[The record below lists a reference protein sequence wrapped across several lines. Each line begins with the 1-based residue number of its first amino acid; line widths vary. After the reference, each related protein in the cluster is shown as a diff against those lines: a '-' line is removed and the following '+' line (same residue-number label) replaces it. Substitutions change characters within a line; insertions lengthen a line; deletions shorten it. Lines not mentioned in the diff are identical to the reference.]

1 MKIGIDLRPVQTS
14 SRHRGIGNYVRDL
27 ASHLLKLDHDNDY
40 LLFVDADLEKP
51 ALTDR
56 DDELFW
62 DDFREGIPRTIPIH
76 PQRQRD
82 ENERFKFTSLAQ
94 VSLLQSEVDLYHVT
108 NPFDWD
114 SYVSYRYDFCPSVV
128 TVYDLIPLVLYDQYL
143 TPQSVDY
150 QEEFAERLRP
160 IVAADRVLAISECT
174 KNDITNWL
182 GIPETRIDV
191 VYPGAKEQFRVIEDR
206 RFVKATQKKFGI
218 RDDYVLCVL
227 GYHYTKNL
235 NGAMESFSRMAEAHR
250 RRTQLAIVCRLLPD
264 EERALM
270 DIARQL
276 AIDDRVVLTNQVAD
290 SELLALY
297 NGATTLL
304 YPSLYDGFGL
314 PVLEAMKCGLPVITS
329 NVASL
334 PEVAGEAAILVNPHD
349 VQETAEALDSVLED
363 GELRAQMREKGLK
376 QADKFSWERAALETI
391 AAYGKAAETRQKATL
406 AETGASLRLAYFSP
420 INPQRSG
427 ISDYSELLLP
437 HLANHAEIDIY
448 VDGYQPSSEAITDR
462 FRTYDYRAFDRISEH
477 RDYDLIVYQMG
488 NSAFHEYM
496 YQTLLSHPGAVVLH
510 DFVLHGFLRHI
521 TFLRGEK
528 DRYLAEIEYC
538 EGEQARVQTEAQL
551 AEGITDVFTYP
562 LNRRVVEASKGIV
575 VHSDWAKKKLEEYER
590 HPPVARIPHGVTIE
604 PLAPRLLHSLRTRLR
619 LHRDLFLVGCFGR
632 IAGAKRLDTVLRA
645 FARFTRTRP
654 RSFLLLV
661 GELSPDLEE
670 SLPCLIDELGLRYRT
685 RITGHVE
692 WETFQD
698 YMRVSDL
705 FINLRYP
712 TAGETSGTLIR
723 LLGTGKPGLISSLPQ
738 NEEIPDDCCWKVDV
752 DDAEEDLLLAYMVE
766 LADNE
771 SLRDKMGENAR
782 RYVAEQG
789 YSWESVA
796 RAYMQFIERL
806 ISSRR

>member
-1 MKIGIDLRPVQTS
+1 MKIGIDLRPAQTS
-14 SRHRGIGNYVRDL
+14 SKRRGIGNYVRNL
-27 ASHLLKLDHDNDY
+27 AAHLLKLDQDNDY
-40 LLFVDADLEKP
+40 LLFVDGGSDRP

-56 DDELFW
+56 DDELSW
-62 DDFREGIPRTIPIH
+62 RGFREEAPCTIPID
-76 PQRQRD
+76 PQGQRGK
-82 ENERFKFTSLAQ
+82 NERFKFTSLAQ
-94 VSLLQSEVDLYHVT
+94 VALLRSGVDLYHVT
-108 NPFDWD
+108 SPLEWD
-114 SYVSYRYDFCPSVV
+114 VYMSNRYDSCPSVV
-128 TVYDLIPLVLYDQYL
+128 TVHDLIPLVLHDHYL
-143 TPQSVDY
+143 ARMSRDD
-150 QEEFAERLRP
+150 QEEYTERLRT
-160 IVAADRVLAISECT
+160 IVDAERVIAVSECT
-174 KNDITNWL
+174 KKDIVQWL
-182 GIPETRIDV
+182 GIPEARIDV
-191 VYPGAKEQFRVIEDR
+191 VYHGANEQFRVVEDR
-206 RFVKATQKKFGI
+206 PFVEAVRKRFHLA
-218 RDDYVLCVL
+218 DDYVLCVGGL
-227 GYHYTKNL
+227 QYTKNL
-235 NGAMESFSRMAEAHR
+235 DGVMESFSRMARAHR
-250 RRTQLAIVCRLLPD
+250 RRYLLVIVCSLLP
-264 EERALM
+264 EEEQALM
-270 DIARQL
+270 DSGRDL
-276 AIDDRVVLTNQVAD
+276 AIADRLVLANYVTD

-297 NGATTLL
+297 NGATALL

-329 NVASL
+329 SVASP

-349 VQETAEALDSVLED
+349 VQEIAEALDSILED
-363 GELRAQMREKGLK
+363 GDLRAQMREQGLK
-376 QADKFSWERAALETI
+376 QADKFSWEKAAWETI
-391 AAYGKAAETRQKATL
+391 AAYGKATESRQEVAV
-406 AETGASLRLAYFSP
+406 AAAGASLRLAYFSP

-462 FRTYDYRAFDRISEH
+462 FRTYDYRTFDEISEH
-477 RDYDLIVYQMG
+477 RDYDFVVYQMG
-488 NSAFHEYM
+488 NSTFHEYM
-496 YQTLLSHPGAVVLH
+496 YQTLLVHPGTVVLH

-521 TFLRGEK
+521 TFLRGQK

-575 VHSDWAKKKLEEYER
+575 VHSDWAKKKLEEYKR
-590 HPPVARIPHGVTIE
+590 HPPVARIPHGVTVE
-604 PLAPRLLHSLRTRLR
+604 PLTPRLLHSLRTRLR

-670 SLPCLIDELGLRYRT
+670 SLPSLIDGLGLRYRT

-712 TAGETSGTLIR
+712 TAGETSGTLVR
-723 LLGTGKPGLISSLPQ
+723 LLGMGKPGLVSSLPQ
-738 NEEIPDDCCWKVDV
+738 NQEIPDDCCWKVDV

-771 SLRDKMGENAR
+771 SLRHQMGENAR
-782 RYVAEQG
+782 RYVEEQG
-789 YSWESVA
+789 HSWESVA
-796 RAYMQFIERL
+796 RAYIEFLERL

>member
-14 SRHRGIGNYVRDL
+14 SKRRGIGTYVRNL
-27 ASHLLKLDHDNDY
+27 AAHLLELDQDNDY
-40 LLFVDADLEKP
+40 LLFVDGGSDKP

-56 DDELFW
+56 DLELSW
-62 DDFREGIPRTIPIH
+62 HDFHEGAPCTIPID
-76 PQRQRD
+76 PQGQRD
-82 ENERFKFTSLAQ
+82 KNERFKFTSLAQ
-94 VSLLQSEVDLYHVT
+94 VALLRSGVDLFHVT
-108 NPFDWD
+108 SPLEWD
-114 SYVSYRYDFCPSVV
+114 AYVSNRYDSCPSVV
-128 TVYDLIPLVLYDQYL
+128 TVYDLIPLVLYDHYL
-143 TPQSVDY
+143 APMSRDD
-150 QEEFAERLRP
+150 QEEYTERLRT
-160 IVAADRVLAISECT
+160 IVDAERVLAVSECT
-174 KNDITNWL
+174 KKDIVQWL
-182 GIPETRIDV
+182 GIPEARIDV
-191 VYPGAKEQFRVIEDR
+191 VYLGVNEQFRVIEDR
-206 RFVKATQKKFGI
+206 PFVEAVRKRFHLV
-218 RDDYVLCVL
+218 DDYVLCVGGL
-227 GYHYTKNL
+227 QYTKNL
-235 NGAMESFSRMAEAHR
+235 SGVMESFSRMAKAHR
-250 RRTQLAIVCRLLPD
+250 KRYLLVIVCGLLPGQ
-264 EERALM
+264 EQALM
-270 DIARQL
+270 DTSRDL
-276 AIDDRVVLTNQVAD
+276 AIADRLVLTNYVAD

-297 NGATTLL
+297 NGATALL

-329 NVASL
+329 SVASL
-334 PEVAGEAAILVNPHD
+334 PEVAGEAGILVNPHD
-349 VQETAEALDSVLED
+349 VQEIAEALDSVLED
-363 GELRAQMREKGLK
+363 GDLRAQMREQGLK
-376 QADKFSWERAALETI
+376 RAEKFSWEKAAWETI
-391 AAYGKAAETRQKATL
+391 AAYGKAAEPRQKAAL
-406 AETGASLRLAYFSP
+406 APTGASLRLAYFSP

-448 VDGYQPSSEAITDR
+448 VDGYQPSSEAITER
-462 FRTYDYRAFDRISEH
+462 FRTYDYRAYDQISEY

-488 NSAFHEYM
+488 NSSFHEYM
-496 YQTLLSHPGAVVLH
+496 YQTLLAHPGAVVLH

-521 TFLRGEK
+521 TFLRGER

-538 EGEQARVQTEAQL
+538 EGEQARMQAEAQL
-551 AEGITDVFTYP
+551 AEGTTDVFTYP
-562 LNRRVVEASKGIV
+562 LNRRVVEASKGII

-604 PLAPRLLHSLRTRLR
+604 PLTPRLLYSLRTRLR

-670 SLPCLIDELGLRYRT
+670 SLPSLIDDLGLRYRT
-685 RITGHVE
+685 RITGHIE

-698 YMRVSDL
+698 YMRVTDL

-723 LLGTGKPGLISSLPQ
+723 LLGMGKPGLISNLPQ

-771 SLRDKMGENAR
+771 SLRHQMGENAR

-789 YSWESVA
+789 YGWESVA
-796 RAYMQFIERL
+796 RAYMEFLERL